1 MRVFLIA
8 SSIDDCGYIAR
19 IPGSVVM
26 AAKHHHTERH
36 FTASDVVRDLVIG
49 MADGLTVPFALAA
62 GLSGAAVASRVVVV
76 AGVAEIAAGAIA
88 MGLGGYLAA
97 RGDADH
103 YDAER
108 RRELREV
115 RELAREEEHEIEQI
129 FAEYGLDR
137 AACKPVLAH
146 FHQDHEAWVDFMM
159 RFELGLEKPQP
170 GRALRSALTIGGAYI
185 IGGLVPLAPYM
196 LIDGLQPALRVS
208 VICTLLALALFG
220 AAKSRF
226 TGIGMLRGAVQTVLV
241 GGLASAAAFLLAR
254 AIAG

>member
-1 MRVFLIA
+1 
-8 SSIDDCGYIAR
+8 
-19 IPGSVVM
+19 
-26 AAKHHHTERH
+26 
-36 FTASDVVRDLVIG
+36 
-49 MADGLTVPFALAA
+49 
-62 GLSGAAVASRVVVV
+62 
-76 AGVAEIAAGAIA
+76 